1 MFKFFLILL
10 KVLKHFTNV
19 LILNQKSNNSGLCK
33 SVIVLKLLSILQ
45 FYLKNC
51 SSILITS
58 EFIKISLAKDDNKVT
73 VEIQVYRKRSILL
86 CNWSYGW
93 EFNTIKNSC
102 SYSKEISRH
111 AYFILK
117 EGNCKIAGRIYSVK
131 YCFSSILDVQL
142 EIPLLLDSKV
152 PDLSHTQRCRTS
164 SLCYIHTNAED
175 KNPDED
181 T

>member
-73 VEIQVYRKRSILL
+73 VEIETNSKSIERDPYCCAIEAMVGNSTQLKTVAHILRKSPDMHIL
-86 CNWSYGW
+86 S
-93 EFNTIKNSC
+93 
-102 SYSKEISRH
+102 
-111 AYFILK
+111 
-117 EGNCKIAGRIYSVK
+117 
-131 YCFSSILDVQL
+131 
-142 EIPLLLDSKV
+142 
-152 PDLSHTQRCRTS
+152 
-164 SLCYIHTNAED
+164 
-175 KNPDED
+175 
-181 T
+181 